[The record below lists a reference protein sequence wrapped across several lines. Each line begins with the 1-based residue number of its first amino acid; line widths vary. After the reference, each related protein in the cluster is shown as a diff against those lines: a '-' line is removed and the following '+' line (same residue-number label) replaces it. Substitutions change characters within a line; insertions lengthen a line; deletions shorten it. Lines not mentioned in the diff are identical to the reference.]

1 MNNVVM
7 WLIVL
12 AILIFA
18 LWLSL
23 FINKKIF
30 GMLRKKNN
38 RIHYMYTE
46 RLIQAAI
53 VVAFV
58 ISVISSVAGAD
69 NIWKSVLGSTAVVGA
84 VVGFAAQ
91 DVLKNI
97 LAGMLISIHKPFD
110 IGDRIILDDNTA
122 GVVKEMNIRHVVLIG
137 LDTVK
142 IVIPNSV
149 IASLKLRN
157 FNFTPEIRSVIC
169 KFAVGYYCDTDE
181 VKKIISDAIAESE
194 YSIPV
199 KRRED
204 REAEY
209 SKVYFLESADNAIIM
224 GVTVYYRNI
233 YASEII
239 QDDINTR
246 VKKALDAHGVEI
258 PYNYVNLVNE
268 ESGTDRSLSH

>member
-1 MNNVVM
+1 MSNVFI

-12 AILIFA
+12 AGLIFA

-30 GMLRKKNN
+30 GTLRKKHN

-46 RLIQAAI
+46 RLIKAAI
-53 VVAFV
+53 VVAFIV
-58 ISVISSVAGAD
+58 SVITSIGGQD
-69 NIWKSVLGSTAVVGA
+69 NIWKSVLGSTAVISA

-110 IGDRIILDDNTA
+110 IGDRIVLDDETA
-122 GVVKEMNIRHVVLIG
+122 GVVKEMNIRHVVLVG

-149 IASLKLRN
+149 IAAMKLRN
-157 FNFTPEIRSVIC
+157 FNFTPEVRSVIC
-169 KFAVGYYCDTDE
+169 KFSVYYYSNTDE
-181 VKKIISDAIAESE
+181 VKKIISNAIEESE

-199 KRRED
+199 KRHENREP
-204 REAEY
+204 EY
-209 SKVYFLESADNAIIM
+209 SKVYFLKISENALTM
-224 GVTVYYRNI
+224 GVTVYFSSI
-233 YASEII
+233 YASEIVL
-239 QDDINTR
+239 DDINTR
-246 VKKALDAHGVEI
+246 VKKALNAHGI
-258 PYNYVNLVNE
+258 KTPYNYVNVVKEKLN
-268 ESGTDRSLSH
+268 TDS